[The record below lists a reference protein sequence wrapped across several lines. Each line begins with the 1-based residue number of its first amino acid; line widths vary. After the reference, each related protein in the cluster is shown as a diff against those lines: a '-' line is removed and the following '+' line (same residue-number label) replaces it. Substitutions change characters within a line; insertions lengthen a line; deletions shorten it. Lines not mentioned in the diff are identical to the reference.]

1 MTAAVKEA
9 LWSMGSSPG
18 FLLAWSLR
26 HSLLSV
32 LSDFPSFMISY
43 LSGYPRKKNNQPNTH
58 NNSKNL
64 IAFLKT
70 PQYFKLL
77 LNLIILL
84 LLPRMFQFLSGF
96 LSELLL
102 LPITQLICGH
112 HQIPCWHFIIC
123 SLLSC
128 LIHNDIVCV
137 FAWWQSILMSSL
149 KEELF
154 DLFLCLFC
162 LHQCL
167 ILDKQSSNIGE

>member
-26 HSLLSV
+26 HSLSSI
-32 LSDFPSFMISY
+32 LSDFPSFTISH
-43 LSGYPRKKNNQPNTH
+43 LSGYSRKKNNETNTH
-58 NNSKNL
+58 NNSKNR

-77 LNLIILL
+77 LNFIILL
-84 LLPRMFQFLSGF
+84 LLPRMLLFLSGF

-102 LPITQLICGH
+102 IPVTQLMCGH
-112 HQIPCWHFIIC
+112 HQTPCWHFIIC
-123 SLLSC
+123 SLFLSC

-137 FAWWQSILMSSL
+137 FA
-149 KEELF
+149 
-154 DLFLCLFC
+154 
-162 LHQCL
+162 
-167 ILDKQSSNIGE
+167 